1 MELIGYIIT
10 GAIAFV
16 FGVLVTQL
24 ALHVRK
30 IRQEKSEDE

>member
-16 FGVLVTQL
+16 LGVLVTQL
-24 ALHVRK
+24 ALRVRK
-30 IRQEKSEDE
+30 IRREKSKDE